1 MQVRQPQSRLVA
13 PQGGFPMVKLPNPL
27 HPRHLTPMER
37 RRELC
42 RLLALGLV
50 RLRMRTATGDE
61 HETGGIPLHSPPD
74 QCRHATPTHRRD
86 A

>member
-1 MQVRQPQSRLVA
+1 M
-13 PQGGFPMVKLPNPL
+13 NPL
-27 HPRHLTPMER
+27 HPSHLTPMER

-50 RLRMRTATGDE
+50 RLHMRTGAADEQKTGD
-61 HETGGIPLHSPPD
+61 IPLHNPGD
-74 QCRHATPTHRRD
+74 QSGHANLKHRRT

>member
-1 MQVRQPQSRLVA
+1 M
-13 PQGGFPMVKLPNPL
+13 NPL
-27 HPRHLTPMER
+27 DPRHLTPMER

-50 RLRMRTATGDE
+50 RLRMRTAAADE
-61 HETGGIPLHSPPD
+61 RETEDIPLHNPD
-74 QCRHATPTHRRD
+74 DRSGHATPIHRRT